1 MNKTVIT
8 KKEYDDYYSVYLD
21 KVPDTIDLYEGFEKG
36 KQEVI
41 NFFTAIPVE
50 KQDFTYAEGKWTIK
64 QVFQHLIDTERIF
77 LYRCFRVARRDDSP
91 LAGFEQDDFIVTSK
105 ANSKSMYLLL
115 EEFATT
121 RDSFVVLLKTL
132 NEADLKF
139 TGTASNA
146 PISARALAFINLG
159 HYLWHIDIIRERY
172 L

>member
-1 MNKTVIT
+1 MKKTIIT
-8 KKEYDDYYSVYLD
+8 EKEYHEYYNVYLN
-21 KVPDTIDLYEGFEKG
+21 KVSDTITLNEGFEKG
-36 KQEVI
+36 KQDVVD
-41 NFFTAIPVE
+41 FFESVPIE
-50 KQDFTYAEGKWTIK
+50 KQNFAYAKGKWTIK
-64 QVFQHLIDTERIF
+64 EVFQHLIDTERIF
-77 LYRCFRVARRDDSP
+77 LYRCFRLARRDDSP
-91 LAGFEQDDFIVTSK
+91 LVGFEQDDFIATAN
-105 ANSKSMYLLL
+105 ANSKSMALLL
-115 EEFATT
+115 EEFTTT